1 MVDIFLNKV
10 QSSVVSILIILGSK
24 RLILKQ
30 FFNKIL
36 SVLLKLFLRNLPL
49 KLVGLRLADCFSRN
63 SQQVEQ

>member
-1 MVDIFLNKV
+1 MVDILLNKV

-63 SQQVEQ
+63 S